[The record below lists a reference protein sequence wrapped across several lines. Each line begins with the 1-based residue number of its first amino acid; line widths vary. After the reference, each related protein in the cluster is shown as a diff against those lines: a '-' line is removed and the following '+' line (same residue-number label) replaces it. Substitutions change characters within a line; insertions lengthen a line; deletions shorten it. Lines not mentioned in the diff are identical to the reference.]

1 MREREESGMT
11 PKFLAQAS
19 GRTEVPFTEL
29 SVGGTGLEE
38 GKQELSAGYD
48 KCQMPIR
55 DPGEQ
60 AVKQTVLAFRGAIWL
75 DAQM

>member
-1 MREREESGMT
+1 MT

-19 GRTEVPFTEL
+19 GRMEVPFTEL

-38 GKQELSAGYD
+38 GKQELGTGYD

-55 DPGEQ
+55 NLGEQ
-60 AVKQTVLAFRGAIWL
+60 VVK
-75 DAQM
+75 

>member
-1 MREREESGMT
+1 MT

-60 AVKQTVLAFRGAIWL
+60 AVK
-75 DAQM
+75 